1 MGCFLGC
8 FGGEKDRRRRRRRLS
23 RGSPQRQRNRVENV
37 HRHKTVVSEQQIKEN
52 VTISEQPIK
61 ETVTVSEQLANELQT
76 KTEAV
81 EQRSPSS
88 SPSPKKK
95 VTFNSN
101 ITTYEHVQVHDSIE
115 SLPEC
120 PENIEKEK
128 EVRECSK
135 TSSQSNSSV
144 SSEANSEISSLFS
157 YPPSHRYHNAR
168 DSDDGEDEEYGD
180 SDLDDDDDDLDGE
193 YDEDDGYDEDIYA
206 KMPVHDIWSEPVLTE
221 SVESRR
227 GKNPFS
233 LAVDEEVESS
243 PIVVPPGSKGNARDR
258 SDYINSVLN
267 PVENT
272 AQWKVV
278 KSSKGTTNLLR
289 PLPPQKENLTA
300 DADNFEPPRVSLS
313 SEPTFKNKT
322 EQSRK
327 NGNRE
332 VVAVDA
338 SLSNWLS
345 SPEVTPPK
353 KKTGDF
359 GGFFETN
366 ISGKSLSE
374 GHNSVR
380 SFEDRPILGAL
391 TVEELRQISAT
402 NSPRKSPSRSPDE
415 MPIIGSVGTY
425 WNDSSSKKHS
435 DSSSSFKGGIP
446 NTTNKY
452 REDKRVNWYSTPFE
466 ARLDSALLSQGA
478 S

>member
-1 MGCFLGC
+1 MEALRETFWDFSSLIMGCFLGC
-8 FGGEKDRRRRRRRLS
+8 FGGKKDQRRRRRRLS

-37 HRHKTVVSEQQIKEN
+37 HHDKTVLSIKET

-61 ETVTVSEQLANELQT
+61 ETVTISEQPAKELQN

-88 SPSPKKK
+88 SPSPSPKKR
-95 VTFNSN
+95 VTFNSD
-101 ITTYEHVQVHDSIE
+101 ITTYEHVPVHDSIE

-128 EVRECSK
+128 EV
-135 TSSQSNSSV
+135 
-144 SSEANSEISSLFS
+144 
-157 YPPSHRYHNAR
+157 P
-168 DSDDGEDEEYGD
+168 
-180 SDLDDDDDDLDGE
+180 
-193 YDEDDGYDEDIYA
+193 
-206 KMPVHDIWSEPVLTE
+206 
-221 SVESRR
+221 
-227 GKNPFS
+227 
-233 LAVDEEVESS
+233 VDEEVESK
-243 PIVVPPGSKGNARDR
+243 PIFTRDR
-258 SDYINSVLN
+258 SVNSVLN

-278 KSSKGTTNLLR
+278 KSKGTTNLLR
-289 PLPPQKENLTA
+289 PPPQKENCEL
-300 DADNFEPPRVSLS
+300 PCVSLS

-332 VVAVDA
+332 VAAVDA

-353 KKTGDF
+353 KKTSDF
-359 GGFFETN
+359 GGFFETS
-366 ISGKSLSE
+366 ISGKTNLSE
-374 GHNSVR
+374 GRNSVR

-425 WNDSSSKKHS
+425 WNDSSSKKQS
-435 DSSSSFKGGIP
+435 DYSSSFNNGIP
-446 NTTNKY
+446 NTSSKY
-452 REDKRVNWYSTPFE
+452 REDKRVNWNSMPFE
-466 ARLDSALLSQGA
+466 ARLESALLSQGA